1 MKKIIAA
8 LFLSFII
15 LSCTD
20 TKKQEKD
27 LFNEVIKVHD
37 SVMSKDQLI
46 MINKMQLDTLI
57 KQNKTPEITA
67 EATKHSKALD
77 AADTNMEAWMHNFD
91 VENKGKSHD
100 EIMTYLADQKK
111 QIKAIDKELN
121 AAVAT
126 SASVHQTKQ
135 REMRKLLWVLA
146 HTCASLQRANSII
159 MLIPLNC
166 LYMAIAMLLQ
176 KQ

>member
-15 LSCTD
+15 FSCSD

-37 SVMSKDQLI
+37 RVMSKDQLI

-67 EATKHSKALD
+67 EATQHSKALET
-77 AADTNMEAWMHNFD
+77 ADTNMETWMHDFD
-91 VENKGKSHD
+91 AENQGKSHE

-111 QIKAIDKELN
+111 KIDAIDSSFN
-121 AAVAT
+121 VTVAA
-126 SASVHQTKQ
+126 ASKFIKQNKTK
-135 REMRKLLWVLA
+135 
-146 HTCASLQRANSII
+146 
-159 MLIPLNC
+159 
-166 LYMAIAMLLQ
+166 
-176 KQ
+176 

>member
-1 MKKIIAA
+1 MKKIITA

-37 SVMSKDQLI
+37 NVMSKDQLI

-57 KQNKTPEITA
+57 KQNKSPEITA
-67 EATKHSKALD
+67 EATQHSKALD
-77 AADTNMEAWMHNFD
+77 AADTNMEDWMHNFD
-91 VENKGKSHD
+91 AENKGKSHE

-111 QIKAIDKELN
+111 KIDAIDSSFN
-121 AAVAT
+121 VTVAA
-126 SASVHQTKQ
+126 ASKFIKQNKTK
-135 REMRKLLWVLA
+135 
-146 HTCASLQRANSII
+146 
-159 MLIPLNC
+159 
-166 LYMAIAMLLQ
+166 
-176 KQ
+176 

>member
-15 LSCTD
+15 FSCSD

-37 SVMSKDQLI
+37 RVMSKDQLI

-67 EATKHSKALD
+67 EATQHSKALD
-77 AADTNMEAWMHNFD
+77 AADANMEAWMHEFD
-91 VENKGKSHD
+91 AENKGKSHQ
-100 EIMTYLADQKK
+100 EIMAYLTDQKK
-111 QIKAIDKELN
+111 KIDAIDSSFN
-121 AAVAT
+121 VTVAA
-126 SASVHQTKQ
+126 ASKFIKQNKTK
-135 REMRKLLWVLA
+135 
-146 HTCASLQRANSII
+146 
-159 MLIPLNC
+159 
-166 LYMAIAMLLQ
+166 
-176 KQ
+176 